1 MRVLDKQVSKRKGY
15 KVVGVSLPP
24 RDHNYLT
31 LYTIAKGETKTKI
44 IKSFLDKWIEDS
56 KKKQNEVALID
67 EIVRRLLVKFKAEV
81 TYNPKLEF
89 VDYIDIIKDELSQKG
104 VNQTYV
110 TLIITGL
117 SDGKNK
123 ETSATRR

>member
-1 MRVLDKQVSKRKGY
+1 MGVLDQQVSKRKGY

-44 IKSFLDKWIEDS
+44 IKGFLDKWIEES

-67 EIVRRLLVKFKAEV
+67 EIIRRLLVKFKAEI
-81 TYNPKLEF
+81 TNNPRLEF
-89 VDYIDIIKDELSQKG
+89 VHFIDTIKDELLQKG
-104 VNQTYV
+104 VNETYV
-110 TLIITGL
+110 KLIITGL
-117 SDGKNK
+117 RDGKNE
-123 ETSATRR
+123 ETRNRKK